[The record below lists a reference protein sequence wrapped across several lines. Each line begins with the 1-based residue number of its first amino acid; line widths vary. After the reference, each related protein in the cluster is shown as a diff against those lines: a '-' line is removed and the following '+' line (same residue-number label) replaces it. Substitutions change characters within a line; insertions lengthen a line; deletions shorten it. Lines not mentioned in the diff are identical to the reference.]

1 MKKHKI
7 PEECLNMFQSTRS
20 PNCQISLCVCFECFS
35 HWFELSRVSFLQL
48 MSRFT
53 SRQIFKLPK
62 MFVLQCTNLKGI
74 LYRIFLKNFFKKNRQ
89 MLVLVTRQLSLYVFL
104 IHFCIFMF
112 ILISCS
118 GNLWLGVPLWTALL
132 KVRYVK

>member
-1 MKKHKI
+1 
-7 PEECLNMFQSTRS
+7 
-20 PNCQISLCVCFECFS
+20 
-35 HWFELSRVSFLQL
+35 
-48 MSRFT
+48 
-53 SRQIFKLPK
+53 
-62 MFVLQCTNLKGI
+62 
-74 LYRIFLKNFFKKNRQ
+74 

-132 KVRYVK
+132 KVRYVKEVRVRVPPPPPKKNLVQFKNSDN